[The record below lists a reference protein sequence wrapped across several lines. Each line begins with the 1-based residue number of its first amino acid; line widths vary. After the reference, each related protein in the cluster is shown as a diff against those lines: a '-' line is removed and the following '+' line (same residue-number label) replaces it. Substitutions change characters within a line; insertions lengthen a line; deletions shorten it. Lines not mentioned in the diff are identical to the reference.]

1 MVPPVMMKEE
11 GFVLMES
18 AVQLDVMDFWAV
30 TQRRTSVECVVVMAL
45 AVILSLVSSKTKTSR
60 WVTMTCL

>member
-1 MVPPVMMKEE
+1 MVPPVMMKEG

-18 AVQLDVMDFWAV
+18 AVLLDVMVSLVV

>member
-1 MVPPVMMKEE
+1 MEPLVMMKEG

-18 AVQLDVMDFWAV
+18 AVLLDVMVSLVV

-45 AVILSLVSSKTKTSR
+45 AVILSLVSSKIKTSR

>member
-18 AVQLDVMDFWAV
+18 AVQLDVMVSLVV

>member
-1 MVPPVMMKEE
+1 MEPPVMMRVG

-18 AVQLDVMDFWAV
+18 VVQLDVMDFLVV
-30 TQRRTSVECVVVMAL
+30 TQKRTSVECVEEMGL
-45 AVILSLVSSKTKTSR
+45 DVILSLVSSRIKISR